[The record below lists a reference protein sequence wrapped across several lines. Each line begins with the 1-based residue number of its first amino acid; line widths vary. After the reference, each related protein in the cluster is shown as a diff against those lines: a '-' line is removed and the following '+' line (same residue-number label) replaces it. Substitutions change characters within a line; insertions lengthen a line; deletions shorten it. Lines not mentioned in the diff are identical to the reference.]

1 MEVSDTYK
9 YARGYYSRKFH
20 YLVARRR
27 DFASFGV
34 PSPAVTYTGSLCA
47 VVGFPEFC
55 PYKTIQVRPLTTP
68 ALILVGRLDMLS

>member
-9 YARGYYSRKFH
+9 YTRGYYSRKFH

-34 PSPAVTYTGSLCA
+34 PSPVVTYAGSLCA

-55 PYKTIQVRPLTTP
+55 PYI
-68 ALILVGRLDMLS
+68 I

>member
-9 YARGYYSRKFH
+9 YTRGYYSRKFH

-34 PSPAVTYTGSLCA
+34 PSPAVTYAGSLCT

-55 PYKTIQVRPLTTP
+55 PYKTIQGSPLSV
-68 ALILVGRLDMLS
+68 LGQLQL